1 MDLDDIQQQKVLD
14 DLKNSHP
21 DIYRDVTPLLNIT
34 ASDPFSD
41 LFSFHAQ
48 QAFHVEWDFSRQLVD
63 KYQITEELGR
73 GGMGV
78 VYSAYRDNGTFEQ
91 ELAIKFIQPDFNNLL
106 NKRALFEEA
115 QLLAR
120 LNHPYIA
127 KVFDGGEH
135 QGVIYVVMEK
145 VIGTTLNEFLYSTQ
159 LSPKEKLL
167 LFSQIC
173 QALEH
178 AHQNDVLHAD
188 LKPENIL
195 IDKQHCPKLID
206 FNLTQKVQNSRGR
219 GIKELVAY
227 SEHFASP
234 EQKKGDY
241 LTPLSDVYSLGKIL
255 HLLFPDL
262 ESKHD
267 IACIQQKATQIN
279 LSKRY
284 NSVEDLRHDIES
296 VVSSQPITLKQQNPL
311 YVLHCL
317 LKRKPVPS
325 FLLVL
330 LILSGLLFS
339 GLLIFKNHQLE
350 QEKIVAQEMVD
361 ELIQLLI
368 HSKKTSLSRSSIKAR
383 LDISHRRILSNPNV
397 PTHIKH
403 KILLEINNPLS
414 SKKYS
419 NCLESHETLLEPKF
433 IKS

>member
-1 MDLDDIQQQKVLD
+1 MDLDDEQQRQVLD

-21 DIYRDVTPLLNIT
+21 DIYRDVIPLLNIT
-34 ASDPFSD
+34 ASDHLSD
-41 LFSFHAQ
+41 LLSFHAQ
-48 QAFHVEWDFSRQLVD
+48 HAFHVEWDFSHQIVD
-63 KYQITEELGR
+63 KYQITKELGR

-78 VYSAYRDNGTFEQ
+78 VYSAYRNNGTFEQ

-106 NKRALFEEA
+106 DKHALFEEA
-115 QLLAR
+115 QLLAC

-135 QGVIYVVMEK
+135 KGTVYIVMEK
-145 VIGTTLNEFLYSTQ
+145 VIGTTLNEFLHSTP
-159 LSPKEKLL
+159 LSPKEKLQ

-195 IDKQHCPKLID
+195 IDKRHSPKLID
-206 FNLTQKVQNSRGR
+206 FNLTQKVQSSGNN
-219 GIKELVAY
+219 GIKDLVAY

-234 EQKKGDY
+234 EQKKGDH

-267 IACIQQKATQIN
+267 IACIQQKAAQIN

-284 NSVEDLRHDIES
+284 NSVESLRHDIES
-296 VVSSQPITLKQQNPL
+296 VLAFQPITLKQHRHL
-311 YVLHCL
+311 YVLNCL

-330 LILSGLLFS
+330 LMLSVLLFS
-339 GLLIFKNHQLE
+339 GILVFKNHQLK

-419 NCLESHETLLEPKF
+419 NCLESHETFSEPKF